1 MDNDERKKKYTNYN
15 VALCEKCD
23 GFLCYNHYI
32 NHYTNK
38 VRHYCVLC
46 HMKESDKEERKRMEF
61 GRCKECFQIN
71 TADIWCEKCNAKRLQ
86 RDFSNW
92 TSGNLFIDKY
102 IQETQLN
109 AQEPS
114 QVLEWIP
121 YDRLKNIE
129 YFDKG
134 GFLSIYMADWLD
146 GPIVKWSDKERK
158 WIRDIN
164 EEDTDQSIKVIL
176 KGFNKL
182 ANIDR
187 EFLNKVH
194 I

>member
-1 MDNDERKKKYTNYN
+1 
-15 VALCEKCD
+15 
-23 GFLCYNHYI
+23 
-32 NHYTNK
+32 
-38 VRHYCVLC
+38 
-46 HMKESDKEERKRMEF
+46 
-61 GRCKECFQIN
+61 
-71 TADIWCEKCNAKRLQ
+71 
-86 RDFSNW
+86 
-92 TSGNLFIDKY
+92 
-102 IQETQLN
+102 
-109 AQEPS
+109 
-114 QVLEWIP
+114 
-121 YDRLKNIE
+121 
-129 YFDKG
+129 
-134 GFLSIYMADWLD
+134 MADWLD